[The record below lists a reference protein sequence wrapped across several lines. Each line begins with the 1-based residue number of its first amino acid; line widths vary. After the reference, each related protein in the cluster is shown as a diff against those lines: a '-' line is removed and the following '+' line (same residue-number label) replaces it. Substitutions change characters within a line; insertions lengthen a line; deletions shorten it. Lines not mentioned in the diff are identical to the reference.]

1 MIIMQGEVPQL
12 CMNIV
17 PLDER
22 HDICLLNHALKDI
35 EKYTRQF
42 GAAVHLFDYCGMQ
55 DSVLS
60 SRRRT
65 RLGVWVLE
73 IAGLPRRRRVASEFS
88 RPIGDREQYFGEFGL
103 SRRRARSELVRKG
116 AFKI

>member
-1 MIIMQGEVPQL
+1 MIIMQGDVPQL

-55 DSVLS
+55 D
-60 SRRRT
+60 
-65 RLGVWVLE
+65 
-73 IAGLPRRRRVASEFS
+73 
-88 RPIGDREQYFGEFGL
+88 
-103 SRRRARSELVRKG
+103 LV
-116 AFKI
+116 